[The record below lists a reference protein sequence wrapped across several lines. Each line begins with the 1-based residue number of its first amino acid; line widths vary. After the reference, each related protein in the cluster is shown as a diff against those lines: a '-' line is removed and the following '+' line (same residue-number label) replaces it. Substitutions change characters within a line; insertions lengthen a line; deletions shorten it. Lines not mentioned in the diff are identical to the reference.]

1 MAGFAR
7 ALHRF
12 NAVAAKIMLWVAALG
27 MLYLT
32 AITGWQVF
40 GRYVLNDT
48 PQWVERTAIML
59 ILYVSFLAG
68 AVGVRDESHLGIA
81 FIIEAAPAWFQR
93 VVAVGGDLVMAAF
106 GAGLVWYGLAL
117 VESTW
122 PHVTPIL
129 GIPEGATYLALP
141 LGGVFI
147 VLFALE
153 HLLGARAAAPPL
165 H

>member
-1 MAGFAR
+1 MNSVVS

-12 NAVAAKIMLWVAALG
+12 NAVAARIMLWVAGAG

-40 GRYVLNDT
+40 GRYLLNDT

-68 AVGVRDESHLGIA
+68 AVGVREESHLGIA
-81 FIIEAAPAWFQR
+81 FIIEATPAWFQR
-93 VVAVGGDLVMAAF
+93 IVAVGADLVMGAF
-106 GAGLVWYGLAL
+106 GVGLVWYGLQL
-117 VESTW
+117 VRITW

-129 GIPEGATYLALP
+129 GIPEGVTYLALP
-141 LGGVFI
+141 LGGAFI
-147 VLFALE
+147 TLFALE
-153 HLLGARAAAPPL
+153 HLLEVRVADGSAG
-165 H
+165 